1 MGTCRI
7 NKTSIMKITVQ
18 YYIIAY
24 LILSSFAASAQIEG
38 ATCKIATIGRYTST
52 GIELRWMPDNKTIL
66 RLGFENSYSIERSD
80 SETGKFENLATVKAL
95 SKATW
100 DSLVVN
106 EKNTTTK
113 TNLEVTMEFLFAGKV
128 AGQKSISLDA
138 GIAELNEQKSKE
150 DMIYAL
156 FVLTAIKDGKA
167 AEALG
172 VNFIDKTVKEGKS
185 YSYRIKLNAKS
196 AIYEIENGT
205 TTVKAAFDPNKYK
218 NEVLV
223 FPGDKQL
230 SFAWSAKAELAGYFV
245 ERAAEGETTFKPLN
259 TIPFYDSKGAG
270 FDGPINGS
278 FDDDSLT
285 NHKWYRYRFYG
296 NTAFGEKVLFA
307 EVKGMPRD
315 LTPPDAPVLKLPKH
329 VKPKEVLI
337 AWDIYGNISDLKGF
351 IVSRSDKDTG
361 NFQILHKALLP
372 NKIRSFT
379 DTGFNTEKNNYYIVY
394 AIDTAGNLSASYPGY
409 VALVDSIPP
418 AKPQIVS
425 AIIDSTGIVTITA
438 KLGKE
443 KDLKGYRL
451 FKANSEE
458 HELSVIEEA
467 FIRDKMD
474 STAIKI
480 IFTDTV
486 TLNSLTPKI
495 YYRIKALDF
504 NYNQSKFS
512 ETAVVQRPD
521 TIPPVTP
528 VFVNVIVKEKQ
539 VELYFA
545 PSESIDVKEHV
556 IYRKTDIAAD
566 WTILLK
572 LTPSQK
578 QVIDT
583 AVQNGTTYYYS
594 IRAMDESKLYSD
606 YAHTVYGKPF
616 DSGLRPPVTNVTISQ
631 QDKKVVLK
639 WYYPSLKKE
648 VFFVIYK
655 KNTKGELQQY
665 ARISEKT
672 FTDNNTGKDN
682 VYAIKA
688 LTSDGG
694 QSILS
699 ASVTQKVE

>member
-1 MGTCRI
+1 
-7 NKTSIMKITVQ
+7 MKKNIQTL
-18 YYIIAY
+18 IIIV
-24 LILSSFAASAQIEG
+24 LLLSSLSSFAQIEG
-38 ATCKIATIGRYTST
+38 AKSRIATTGRYTAT

-66 RLGFENSYSIERSD
+66 RLGFDNSYSIERSD
-80 SETGKFENLATVKAL
+80 SETGKFENMATVKAF

-100 DSLVVN
+100 DSLVAN
-106 EKNTTTK
+106 EKNTATQ
-113 TNLEVTMEFLFAGKV
+113 TNLEVAMEFLFAGKEP
-128 AGQKSISLDA
+128 GQKSISLDA

-172 VNFIDKTVKEGKS
+172 LNFIDKTAKEGKS

-196 AIYEIENGT
+196 AIYEIENGAI
-205 TTVKAAFDPNKYK
+205 TVKAAFDTNKYK

-230 SFAWSAKAELAGYFV
+230 SFAWSAKPELAGYFV
-245 ERAAEGETTFKPLN
+245 ERAAEGEATFKPLN
-259 TIPFYDSKGAG
+259 TIPIYDSKGAG

-285 NHKWYRYRFYG
+285 NYKWYRYRFYG

-372 NKIRSFT
+372 NKTRSFT
-379 DTGFNTEKNNYYIVY
+379 DTGFNTEENNYYIVY

-409 VALVDSIPP
+409 VALVDSTPP
-418 AKPQIVS
+418 AAPKVTS
-425 AIIDSTGIVTITA
+425 AIIDSLGVVTITI
-438 KLGKE
+438 KKGSE
-443 KDLKGYRL
+443 KDLKGYRI
-451 FKANSEE
+451 FKANSDE
-458 HELSVIEEA
+458 HELSAIQEA
-467 FIRDKMD
+467 FKTDKTD
-474 STAIKI
+474 TTSLKLV
-480 IFTDTV
+480 FSDTV

-495 YYRIKALDF
+495 YYKIKALDF

-512 ETAVVQRPD
+512 ELVAITKPD

-545 PSESIDVKEHV
+545 PSESIDVKEQV
-556 IYRKTDIAAD
+556 IYRKTDNAAD

-572 LTPSQK
+572 LIPTQK

-583 AVQNGTTYYYS
+583 AVQTGTTYYYS
-594 IRAMDESKLYSD
+594 IRAMDESNLYSD

-616 DSGLRPPVTNVTISQ
+616 DSGIRPPVTNVTVSL
-631 QDKKVVLK
+631 QDKKAVLT
-639 WYYPSLKKE
+639 WNYPPISKD

-655 KNTKGELQQY
+655 KNAKGELQQY
-665 ARISEKT
+665 ARITEKT
-672 FTDNNTGKDN
+672 FTDKNTGKDN

-688 LTSDGG
+688 LTADGG
-694 QSILS
+694 QSPLS
-699 ASVTQKVE
+699 AFIKQKAE

>member
-1 MGTCRI
+1 M
-7 NKTSIMKITVQ
+7 KTIVP
-18 YYIIAY
+18 YYIIVCLTLY
-24 LILSSFAASAQIEG
+24 SFTASAQIEG
-38 ATCKIATIGRYTST
+38 ATCKIAVIGRFTSI
-52 GIELRWMPDNKTIL
+52 GIELRWVPDNKTIL
-66 RLGFENSYSIERSD
+66 RLGFDNSYSIERSD
-80 SETGKFENLATVKAL
+80 TETRKFENIATVKAL

-100 DSLVVN
+100 DKLVSN
-106 EKNTTTK
+106 EKNTAIQ
-113 TNLEVTMEFLFAGKV
+113 TNLEVAMEFLFAGK
-128 AGQKSISLDA
+128 APGQKNISLDA

-156 FVLTAIKDGKA
+156 FVLSAIKDGKA

-172 VNFIDKTVKEGKS
+172 LNFIDKTAKEGKS

-196 AIYEIENGT
+196 AIYEIENGLI
-205 TTVKAAFDPNKYK
+205 TVKAAIDPNKYK

-259 TIPFYDSKGAG
+259 TIPIYDSRGAG

-285 NHKWYRYRFYG
+285 NYKWYRYRFYG

-351 IVSRSDKDTG
+351 IVSRSDKDSG

-372 NKIRSFT
+372 NKVRSFT
-379 DTGFNTEKNNYYIVY
+379 DTGFNTEEKNYYTVY
-394 AIDTAGNLSASYPGY
+394 AIDTAGNLSSSYPGY
-409 VALVDSIPP
+409 VALVDSTPP
-418 AKPQIVS
+418 AAPKVTS
-425 AIIDSTGIVTITA
+425 AVIDSLGVVTITI
-438 KLGKE
+438 KKGSE
-443 KDLKGYRL
+443 KDLKGYRI
-451 FKANSEE
+451 FKANSDE
-458 HELSVIEEA
+458 HELSAIQEA
-467 FIRDKMD
+467 FKTDKTD
-474 STAIKI
+474 TTSLKLV
-480 IFTDTV
+480 FSDTV

-495 YYRIKALDF
+495 YYKIKALDF

-512 ETAVVQRPD
+512 ELVAITKPD
-521 TIPPVTP
+521 TIPPIIP
-528 VFVNVIVKEKQ
+528 VFTNVVVKEKQ

-545 PSESIDVKEHV
+545 PSESIDVKEQV

-572 LTPSQK
+572 LIPTQK

-583 AVQNGTTYYYS
+583 AVQTGITYYYS
-594 IRAMDESKLYSD
+594 IRAMDESNLYSD
-606 YAHTVYGKPF
+606 YAHAVYGKPF
-616 DSGLRPPVTNVTISQ
+616 DSGLRPPLTNVTVSLQ
-631 QDKKVVLK
+631 NKKVVLK
-639 WYYPSLKKE
+639 WDYPSLKKE

-655 KNTKGELQQY
+655 KNTKSELQQY
-665 ARISEKT
+665 ARITEKT
-672 FTDNNTGKDN
+672 FTDNNTGKAN

-688 LTSDGG
+688 ITTDGG

-699 ASVTQKVE
+699 ALITQKVE